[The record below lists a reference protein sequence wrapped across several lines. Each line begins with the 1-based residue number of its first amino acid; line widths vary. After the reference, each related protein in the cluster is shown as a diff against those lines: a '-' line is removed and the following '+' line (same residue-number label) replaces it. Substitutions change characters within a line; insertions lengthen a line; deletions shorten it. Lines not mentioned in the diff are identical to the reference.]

1 VSVPLS
7 WIEAARGDLPLYFV
21 EGLRDKG
28 VDLIVTRREGG
39 VSPAPFDT
47 LNLGDHVGD
56 DAAFVTENR
65 RRVAAAMGVQPS
77 KLVVS
82 TQVHG
87 AVVNDVDAW
96 AGEPLV
102 GDAMVTTR
110 DDVALAVLVAD
121 CLPLLFFDRQSPRFA
136 VAHAGWRGLEAHVIT
151 ATLSH
156 FADPEDVR
164 VVIGPHISPAR
175 YQVGPEV
182 AEHFASIP
190 SALHEDQGDRHRLDL
205 EAVTRFQL
213 AQAGIAPTQVQGCAL
228 FTDDGAVFFS
238 DRAQRPCGRFG
249 LIARRT
255 FYDSR
260 VKEGTK

>member
-1 VSVPLS
+1 LN
-7 WIEAARGDLPLYFV
+7 WIEAARGDVSLYLP
-21 EGLRDKG
+21 EGLRDSG
-28 VDLIVTRREGG
+28 LDLIVTRREGG
-39 VSPAPFDT
+39 VSAAPFDS

-56 DAAFVTENR
+56 DASLVTENR
-65 RRVAAAMGVQPS
+65 RRVAAAMRVPPS
-77 KLVVS
+77 KLVIS
-82 TQVHG
+82 QQVHG

-96 AGEPLV
+96 AGEALV

-156 FADPEDVR
+156 FSDLEEVH
-164 VVIGPHISPAR
+164 VVMGPHISPAR

-182 AEHFASIP
+182 AEHFASIAN
-190 SALHEDQGDRHRLDL
+190 ALHEDEGDRHRLDL
-205 EAVTRFQL
+205 AAVARFQL
-213 AQAGIAPTQVQGCAL
+213 AQAGIASTQVQECSL
-228 FTDDGAVFFS
+228 STDDGAIFYS

-249 LIARRT
+249 LVARRT